1 MQINLFTNGKTN
13 TRSVSKARISLA
25 IAAMLFTA
33 GFANG
38 KGADKRIPFQGYLQ
52 GHETDVLQGSPPE
65 AISVDGN
72 VTGVATHL
80 NHFTLTYKVMVKA
93 PEGSAT
99 GSAEL
104 IVADGD
110 RIYTSIVG
118 QGEPTDAD
126 TPDLNS
132 IVEIHLIT
140 GGSGQF
146 AGAKGSFTIKRL
158 VDLATGLTSGS
169 VHGTILLTGPSRAAR

>member
-1 MQINLFTNGKTN
+1 MQIRVFTNGKTN
-13 TRSVSKARISLA
+13 AKSVRKASIPLA
-25 IAAMLFTA
+25 IAAIFFSA
-33 GFANG
+33 AFANA
-38 KGADKRIPFQGYLQ
+38 KGTDKRISFQGYLQ
-52 GHETDVLQGSPPE
+52 GHETDVLQGTPPE
-65 AISVDGN
+65 AISVDGS
-72 VTGVATHL
+72 VTGIATHL
-80 NHFTLTYKVMVKA
+80 NQFTLTYKVMVKL

-104 IVADGD
+104 IAANGD

-118 QGEPTDAD
+118 QGEPTDTD

-146 AGAKGSFTIKRL
+146 AGARGSFTIRRL
-158 VDLATGLTSGS
+158 VDLATGFTSGS
-169 VHGTILLTGPSRAAR
+169 LRGTLSLAGPRRGDR